1 MYREIRVE
9 SSGNRV
15 RHTHLRVG
23 CDWEVSFK
31 LERERER
38 GVLGACD
45 GAWDEGEG
53 GKAETRRGAIGKRA
67 NWTPSPLLVY

>member
-38 GVLGACD
+38 GV
-45 GAWDEGEG
+45 G
-53 GKAETRRGAIGKRA
+53 G
-67 NWTPSPLLVY
+67 V